1 MYDMLQANEIQ
12 VGKMSNEEAMDLCMV
27 NGARL
32 HEARLLAATVEA
44 YKHGRLTR
52 FAREI
57 EMFHIPA
64 YDAIPDDEPLDED
77 EDIDDDGRF
86 DAWA

>member
-1 MYDMLQANEIQ
+1 
-12 VGKMSNEEAMDLCMV
+12 MSNEEAMDLCMI

-32 HEARLLAATVEA
+32 HEARLLVATVEA

-64 YDAIPDDEPLDED
+64 YEAIPDDEPLDED
-77 EDIDDDGRF
+77 EEIDDDGRF